1 MEVITIILG
10 AIISFLL
17 LAPNNKNHN
26 KKYLKTLKPITLKKI
41 K

>member
-10 AIISFLL
+10 AIVSFLL
-17 LAPNNKNHN
+17 LAPNN